1 MLPCPALSSG
11 SPRHA
16 PRAQAKGLF
25 IAVSEEKEAGNRKLE
40 RRGREQAVKG
50 PTDPTDLESLPGTVG
65 GRNSVHT
72 LPPQCPTCCP
82 LPALCLFLHVLV
94 KVLSEGH
101 PLELSIQKQAGRRPT
116 LRELSANTQPFP
128 SVPHTSCTLSFTEA
142 SKLLIICHRVDGVRA
157 VSPRISRQREWAG
170 VLC

>member
-101 PLELSIQKQAGRRPT
+101 SPGTQYTETGWQEAYPQGVVSKHPTFPLCP
-116 LRELSANTQPFP
+116 
-128 SVPHTSCTLSFTEA
+128 PHLLHSFLYRGLKTSHYLPQ
-142 SKLLIICHRVDGVRA
+142 G
-157 VSPRISRQREWAG
+157 
-170 VLC
+170 